1 MLWLYK
7 ARNFYESSCE
17 TFIKGTDLF
26 DTDGKEDPIELDSC
40 SFLLEKWLD
49 VEYVGVFNSNEI
61 LDLVFLFKFSLV
73 LLSYVY
79 LFYNDTKVVRE
90 FGWGGTL
97 MRLERWCPRVLW

>member
-1 MLWLYK
+1 M
-7 ARNFYESSCE
+7 
-17 TFIKGTDLF
+17 F
-26 DTDGKEDPIELDSC
+26 DTTGKEDPVERDSC

-79 LFYNDTKVVRE
+79 LFFNDTKVVQE
-90 FGWGGTL
+90 FGMGGTL
-97 MRLERWCPRVLW
+97 MRLERCCPRVLW